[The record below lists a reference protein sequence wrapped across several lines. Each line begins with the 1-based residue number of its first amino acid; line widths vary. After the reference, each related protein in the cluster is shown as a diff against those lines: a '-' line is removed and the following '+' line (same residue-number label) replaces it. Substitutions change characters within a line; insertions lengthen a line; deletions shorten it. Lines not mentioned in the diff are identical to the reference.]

1 MSCKVYIS
9 GKISGVSFAKAY
21 DKFLDAEKRLK
32 SEGYDVVNPMTIK
45 FPDEFGWADCI
56 LYDLKELQRCDAIYL
71 LKDWEDSNG
80 AKIEKSFA
88 DGIGLKIMYEE
99 KPLSVVMTKEEVDI
113 FAKKWKRAKDAYAE
127 YLAAPVLES
136 FGLREGYRTLVREMF
151 LDTVDFDVVET
162 LYAGAEAMD
171 NNKKIDNG
179 NIQGNA

>member
-99 KPLSVVMTKEEVDI
+99 KPLSAVMTKEEVDKFSELWKELMKSYSI
-113 FAKKWKRAKDAYAE
+113 FLRTPMFNCYEEHFVFQQDLLSLFLYAK
-127 YLAAPVLES
+127 
-136 FGLREGYRTLVREMF
+136 
-151 LDTVDFDVVET
+151 DFDVVET
-162 LYAGAEAMD
+162 LYAGAGAMKN
-171 NNKKIDNG
+171 NNK
-179 NIQGNA
+179 